1 MAGPYEIS
9 PTSNF
14 WGDKIM
20 IRKRSMDWSHS
31 IMATGLAALLLVVGM
46 TPAAYA
52 QQRRRPAPGPVSV
65 YGQGYQKG
73 YADGFAQGTRDWT
86 RGVPRDWQRSDGYEQ
101 RENSYSP
108 RLRSS
113 EEYTQGYD
121 LGFEM
126 GHTDGYYGR
135 TRNAAVP
142 ANALVLAKA
151 AALADAQRARE
162 QAQDQGQG
170 VPRDRD
176 RDRSR
181 RASAALPVPEDMELR
196 IQLTTPID
204 TKNNRVGDTF
214 SANVIMPAAYEG
226 AKVDGH
232 IANVNRSG
240 RVSGK
245 TELSLAFDSI
255 TLPDGHVS
263 PLKAD
268 LVRVIESENVKK
280 VDEEGQVES
289 GSRTKDSTV
298 RGGVGA
304 TAGAIIGGIAG
315 GAKGA
320 ILGAILG
327 GAAGVGT
334 VYVEGNKDLILDRGT
349 EMVIRTA
356 GRTR

>member
-1 MAGPYEIS
+1 
-9 PTSNF
+9 
-14 WGDKIM
+14 M
-20 IRKRSMDWSHS
+20 ITKRRTEWSRL
-31 IMATGLAALLLVVGM
+31 IMAATVAALLGVAGLA
-46 TPAAYA
+46 PAAYS
-52 QQRRRPAPGPVSV
+52 QQRRRPAPLKTVSV

-86 RGVPRDWQRSDGYEQ
+86 SGVPRDWQRSQAYEQ
-101 RENSYSP
+101 RENNP
-108 RLRSS
+108 RLSS
-113 EEYTQGYD
+113 SQEYSQGYE

-142 ANALVLAKA
+142 SNAFVLAKA

-162 QAQDQGQG
+162 QQEPARDY
-170 VPRDRD
+170 PRDGE
-176 RDRSR
+176 RSR
-181 RASAALPVPEDMELR
+181 RVSASASAAVDVPEDTELR

-204 TKNNRVGDTF
+204 TKTNRVGDAF
-214 SANVIMPAAYEG
+214 SAKVLMPAAYEG
-226 AKVDGH
+226 ATVDGH

-245 TELSLAFDSI
+245 TELSLAFDAI
-255 TLPDGHVS
+255 TLPDGRRA

-268 LVRVIESENVKK
+268 LVRVIESESVKK

-320 ILGAILG
+320 ILGAIIG

-356 GRTR
+356 GRSRH

>member
-1 MAGPYEIS
+1 
-9 PTSNF
+9 
-14 WGDKIM
+14 M
-20 IRKRSMDWSHS
+20 ITKKSTEWSHS
-31 IMATGLAALLLVVGM
+31 IMAAALAASLLFIGLA
-46 TPAAYA
+46 PAAYS
-52 QQRRRPAPGPVSV
+52 QQRRRSAPVGLVSV

-86 RGVPRDWQRSDGYEQ
+86 RGVPRDWQRSEGYEQ
-101 RENSYSP
+101 RENAYSP

-113 EEYTQGYD
+113 QEYTQGYQ

-135 TRNAAVP
+135 ARNAAVP
-142 ANALVLAKA
+142 TNALVLAKA

-162 QAQDQGQG
+162 QESGRDY
-170 VPRDRD
+170 PRDRE
-176 RDRSR
+176 RDRRVS
-181 RASAALPVPEDMELR
+181 ASLDVPEDTELR

-204 TKNNRVGDTF
+204 TKTNRVGDTF
-214 SANVIMPAAYEG
+214 SAKVLMPSAYEG
-226 AKVDGH
+226 ATVDGH
-232 IANVNRSG
+232 IASVNRSG

-245 TELSLAFDSI
+245 TELSLAFDNI
-255 TLPDGHVS
+255 TLPDGRRA
-263 PLKAD
+263 PLEAD

-320 ILGAILG
+320 ILGAIIG

-356 GRTR
+356 GRSRR

>member
-1 MAGPYEIS
+1 MITMKRMEWTRLVMA
-9 PTSNF
+9 
-14 WGDKIM
+14 
-20 IRKRSMDWSHS
+20 
-31 IMATGLAALLLVVGM
+31 AGLAALLLVVGM
-46 TPAAYA
+46 APIAYG
-52 QQRRRPAPGPVSV
+52 QQRRRAAPAALSV

-73 YADGFAQGTRDWT
+73 YADGFAQGNRDWT
-86 RGVPRDWQRSDGYEQ
+86 RGIPRDWQRSDAYEQ
-101 RENSYSP
+101 RENAYSP
-108 RLRSS
+108 RFRSS
-113 EEYTQGYD
+113 QEYAQGYE

-126 GHTDGYYGR
+126 GHTDGYFGR
-135 TRNAAVP
+135 ARNAAVP
-142 ANALVLAKA
+142 ANAQVLAKA

-162 QAQDQGQG
+162 QEPERNP
-170 VPRDRD
+170 PRDVE
-176 RDRSR
+176 RSR
-181 RASAALPVPEDMELR
+181 RVSASVDVPEDTELR

-214 SANVIMPAAYEG
+214 SAKVLMPAAYEG
-226 AKVDGH
+226 STVDGH

-255 TLPDGHVS
+255 TLPDGRQT
-263 PLKAD
+263 PLRAD

-356 GRTR
+356 GRSRR

>member
-1 MAGPYEIS
+1 
-9 PTSNF
+9 
-14 WGDKIM
+14 M
-20 IRKRSMDWSHS
+20 ITKGRMERSRS
-31 IMATGLAALLLVVGM
+31 IVTAGLAALLVVGGLA
-46 TPAAYA
+46 PAVYS
-52 QQRRRPAPGPVSV
+52 QQRRRPAPLKTVSV

-73 YADGFAQGTRDWT
+73 YADGFAQGTGDWT
-86 RGVPRDWQRSDGYEQ
+86 RGVPRDWQSSAGFAQ
-101 RENSYSP
+101 RENSYNP
-108 RLRSS
+108 RLSS
-113 EEYTQGYD
+113 SQEYTQGYE

-135 TRNAAVP
+135 PRNAAVP
-142 ANALVLAKA
+142 TNALVLAKA
-151 AALADAQRARE
+151 AALADAQRTRE
-162 QAQDQGQG
+162 QEPNRDY
-170 VPRDRD
+170 PRDGERT
-176 RDRSR
+176 R
-181 RASAALPVPEDMELR
+181 RVSASLDVPEDTELR

-204 TKNNRVGDTF
+204 TKTNRVGDTF
-214 SANVIMPAAYEG
+214 SAKVLMPAAYEG
-226 AKVDGH
+226 ATVDGH
-232 IANVNRSG
+232 IASVNRSG

-245 TELSLAFDSI
+245 TELSLGFDSI
-255 TLPDGHVS
+255 TLPDGRRA

-268 LVRVIESENVKK
+268 LVRVIESESVKK

-304 TAGAIIGGIAG
+304 TAGAILGGIAG

-320 ILGAILG
+320 ILGAIIG

-356 GRTR
+356 GRSRR